1 MSFSSTFTS
10 RWRHSLRPFNISL
23 HMRNYAVQAPGRP
36 AFEVFNGA
44 VKHMQKDR
52 AARKVEQSRQVD
64 YIKDEV
70 AKRLC
75 ERLLVR
81 SPVYASQSNCQWLN
95 TYTHHNMF
103 DSGIGYKKNISECS

>member
-1 MSFSSTFTS
+1 MSAPFTVQIAKTPS
-10 RWRHSLRPFNISL
+10 RWRPSLQALRIPT
-23 HMRNYAVQAPGRP
+23 HTRNYAVQAPGRP
-36 AFEVFNGA
+36 TLKVFNQA

-52 AARKVEQSRQVD
+52 AAQNVEQSRQVD

-81 SPVYASQSNCQWLN
+81 TC
-95 TYTHHNMF
+95 
-103 DSGIGYKKNISECS
+103 